1 MKPSRIIPI
10 FAAGLL
16 IAPSLLADTTVH
28 YKNEMKLGALMQRV
42 LGPAAESMK
51 AVMPS
56 STTIQIK
63 GTKELSTNGR
73 FESVSDLGK
82 QVITLIDPAHN
93 QYATVYMKD
102 YMAEVFSAMPGPQPV
117 PADAQKIL
125 DSMTSTFSSAKT
137 GKTETIMG
145 VQAEET
151 VMTLEVKMPDPSA
164 TSSAGAT
171 QAAAAPVDMMQ
182 MVIHLWTA
190 LPSEVDRIAGLKE
203 LAGVYGDPAAT
214 AAINP
219 SALMGKA
226 FQSMPGMG
234 KGFAS
239 MMDEMMQKKAIL
251 VEMQLEMNLPF
262 AQAALAQQANSKDPA
277 HPVDS
282 KEPFATITMQVD
294 QISVDPIADK
304 VFEVPD
310 GFHVVSV
317 PEFLKAVA
325 PVPPSSTAAK
335 GSDSDSAP
343 APAETQ
349 AATTHKN

>member
-1 MKPSRIIPI
+1 MKPSRIVSVL
-10 FAAGLL
+10 ATGLL

-28 YKNEMKLGALMQRV
+28 YKNEMKLGASMQQV
-42 LGPAAESMK
+42 LGPAAENMK
-51 AVMPS
+51 AVMPP

-82 QVITLIDPAHN
+82 QMITLIDPAHN
-93 QYATVYMKD
+93 QFATVYMKD
-102 YMAEVFSAMPGPQPV
+102 YAAEVLSVMPGAQPV

-125 DSMTSTFSSAKT
+125 DSMTSTFSSEKT
-137 GKTETIMG
+137 GKTETING

-151 VMTLEVKMPDPSA
+151 MMTLEVKMPDPSA
-164 TSSAGAT
+164 ASSTGAT
-171 QAAAAPVDMMQ
+171 QAAAPVDMMQ
-182 MVIHLWTA
+182 MVIHMWTA
-190 LPSEVDRIAGLKE
+190 LPSEVDRVAGLKE
-203 LAGVYGDPAAT
+203 FARVYGDPAAT

-219 SALMGKA
+219 GALMGKA

-239 MMDEMMQKKAIL
+239 MMDEMMQKKAII
-251 VEMQLEMNLPF
+251 VEMQLVMNMPF
-262 AQAALAQQANSKDPA
+262 VQETLARQANMKDPA
-277 HPVDS
+277 HPVDP
-282 KEPFATITMQVD
+282 KEPFAVITVELD
-294 QISVDPIADK
+294 RISAEPIADT

-325 PVPPSSTAAK
+325 PVPPSVTAVK
-335 GSDSDSAP
+335 GNDSDSAP
-343 APAETQ
+343 TPAQARVAAAPE
-349 AATTHKN
+349 N